1 MSDFHQNGM
10 FTNFHNL
17 TRRPVEDLEQELL
30 TFSKRRKMGLILPSL
45 FSELE
50 GPALNHIINE
60 LTKVPYLEEIVIGLD
75 RADREQF
82 LYAKEF
88 FGRLPQRHRILWND
102 GPRLKAIDEK
112 LKEKGLAPLEA
123 GKGRNVW
130 FCMGYNLA
138 SDRTDCIALHD
149 CDILTYDRSLLARLI
164 YPVANPS
171 FQYIF
176 CKGYYSRI
184 AQDKLNGR
192 VCRLLVGPLLHS
204 LQLVYGHHDF
214 LAYLSHFRYALSG
227 EFAMR
232 TRVLNNIKIPSDWG
246 LEIGILS
253 EIYRNYS
260 PKRSCQIEIL
270 DNYEHKHQV
279 LIQEDGTGG
288 LKCMSQDIIISLL
301 RKLAILGVNVTSDSF
316 RVLKATYYRSAL
328 DMIEI
333 YHHDA
338 VMNGLSFDQ
347 NVEEIAVEL
356 FTQSILEAGQAFID
370 RPNDQPFI
378 PSWNRVQSAFPNI
391 FEEIYQAVE
400 QDNLGSV

>member
-1 MSDFHQNGM
+1 
-10 FTNFHNL
+10 
-17 TRRPVEDLEQELL
+17 
-30 TFSKRRKMGLILPSL
+30 
-45 FSELE
+45 
-50 GPALNHIINE
+50 
-60 LTKVPYLEEIVIGLD
+60 
-75 RADREQF
+75 
-82 LYAKEF
+82 
-88 FGRLPQRHRILWND
+88 
-102 GPRLKAIDEK
+102 
-112 LKEKGLAPLEA
+112 
-123 GKGRNVW
+123 
-130 FCMGYNLA
+130 
-138 SDRTDCIALHD
+138 
-149 CDILTYDRSLLARLI
+149 
-164 YPVANPS
+164 
-171 FQYIF
+171 
-176 CKGYYSRI
+176 
-184 AQDKLNGR
+184 
-192 VCRLLVGPLLHS
+192 
-204 LQLVYGHHDF
+204 
-214 LAYLSHFRYALSG
+214 
-227 EFAMR
+227 MR

-270 DNYEHKHQV
+270 DNYEHKHQ
-279 LIQEDGTGG
+279 LLTQEDGNGG
-288 LKCMSQDIIISLL
+288 LKRMSQDIILSLL

-338 VMNGLSFDQ
+338 VMNGLKFDQ

-400 QDNLGSV
+400 QDNLGSI